1 MADEKGSGLFQ
12 AIFGGLT
19 AGAGYE
25 DLKEMFDSAETRV
38 NAGLDT
44 AYTDATSQGTF
55 KPYSMTSGIGSS
67 GMDVNGNMYSNL
79 GAGQQAYSN
88 RMRTGAQNMYNQA
101 TGANPFAA
109 RGNTMYNRSLN
120 NNFAGQAQN
129 AFNRSQNNAFGRQA
143 QNLFNRATG
152 NNQMQNMGMQ
162 MSQRAMQSTA
172 GREQDIYERAR
183 AMQRPGEDRQY
194 SSMNA
199 DLFGGGRGGMAS
211 GEFGGSPEQMAF
223 GKAQAEARN
232 TASFNAMG
240 QAQAEQM
247 QQAQMGNQMYGQGM
261 SERQMYEQM
270 GAQRYGL
277 GSQDQARQL
286 QQGLSQYGLG
296 QQNQQMY
303 GQMGQAWQQ
312 QGLAQQGLQGQLAG
326 QMGSAQYDPYNQ
338 LAQQNQQGLAGG
350 QMMNQQGANMA
361 SLLAQ
366 LGIGRA
372 TTDVNLQNVRGDA
385 AASMWE
391 ALGAAAGGGGSWL
404 DQFFTDADGNFKIP
418 GT

>member
-1 MADEKGSGLFQ
+1 
-12 AIFGGLT
+12 
-19 AGAGYE
+19 
-25 DLKEMFDSAETRV
+25 
-38 NAGLDT
+38 
-44 AYTDATSQGTF
+44 
-55 KPYSMTSGIGSS
+55 
-67 GMDVNGNMYSNL
+67 
-79 GAGQQAYSN
+79 
-88 RMRTGAQNMYNQA
+88 
-101 TGANPFAA
+101 
-109 RGNTMYNRSLN
+109 MYNRSLN

-129 AFNRSQNNAFGRQA
+129 AFNRSQNNAFGGQA

-152 NNQMQNMGMQ
+152 SNQMQNMGMQ

-183 AMQRPGEDRQY
+183 AMQRPGEERQY

-199 DLFGGGRGGMAS
+199 NLFGGGRGGMSS

-247 QQAQMGNQMYGQGM
+247 QQAQIGNQMYGQGM

-338 LAQQNQQGLAGG
+338 LMAQNQQGLAGS
-350 QMMNQQGANMA
+350 QMRNQQGQAMA
-361 SLLAQ
+361 GLLAQ
-366 LGIGRA
+366 LGIGGM
-372 TTDVNLQNVRGDA
+372 TTDVNLSNVRGDA
-385 AASMWE
+385 FTGLMESIGSAAS
-391 ALGAAAGGGGSWL
+391 GGGL
-404 DQFFTDADGNFKIP
+404 DSLLASL
-418 GT
+418 